1 MRLINRQGN
10 DYMCLL
16 ETSAILLIK
25 IYNPQGGASARL
37 SEVKNESRRDFTPT
51 PH

>member
-1 MRLINRQGN
+1 MSGDRTLALTLHISTGN
-10 DYMCLL
+10 GGVD
-16 ETSAILLIK
+16 
-25 IYNPQGGASARL
+25 QGGASARL